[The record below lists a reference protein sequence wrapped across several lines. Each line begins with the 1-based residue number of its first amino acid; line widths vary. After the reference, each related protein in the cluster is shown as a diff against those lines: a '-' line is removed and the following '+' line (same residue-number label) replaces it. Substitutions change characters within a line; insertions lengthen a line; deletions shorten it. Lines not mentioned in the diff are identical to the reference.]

1 MFLDKISYFHWKD
14 YLILF
19 YIEVLIKVITWM
31 ICSSHMKKQLSAYF
45 RDVKEIQVLNDIL
58 TSYSHAK
65 VNMMC
70 KYDSLRILFEFF
82 NTHDKDHFLS
92 NFKGQKK
99 EKYEEALD
107 ELIQNFEIE
116 ATSLASIQDACI
128 M

>member
-1 MFLDKISYFHWKD
+1 
-14 YLILF
+14 
-19 YIEVLIKVITWM
+19 
-31 ICSSHMKKQLSAYF
+31 MKRQLSGYF
-45 RDVKEIQVLNDIL
+45 RDVKEIQVLDGIL

-65 VNMMC
+65 VYRMF

-82 NTHDKDHFLS
+82 NVHNKENFLS
-92 NFKGQKK
+92 NFKGEKK

-107 ELIQNFEIE
+107 ELIQNFESE